1 MLEIAKVSAPPKP
14 TAEVMRKRTLTDE
27 QFGLSKKQII
37 VPTFET
43 TARIFSEHFL
53 VLRELRYKIDLL
65 KQAYFG
71 QMDKKKTWL

>member
-1 MLEIAKVSAPPKP
+1 
-14 TAEVMRKRTLTDE
+14 
-27 QFGLSKKQII
+27 